1 SVLKS
6 RIKRDLALD
15 RHAIYDRSREPDSNG
30 EILSISERQMHI
42 LERAATA
49 NMNVMTPALEASMEL
64 HCRDFATK
72 AANNEDMVYGM

>member
-1 SVLKS
+1 MSLQGRVTRYTVLEKQ
-6 RIKRDLALD
+6 
-15 RHAIYDRSREPDSNG
+15 YSNG

-49 NMNVMTPALEASMEL
+49 NMNVMTPALVASMEL
-64 HCRDFATK
+64 HCRDFVTK

>member
-1 SVLKS
+1 MSLQGRVT
-6 RIKRDLALD
+6 RHTFLD
-15 RHAIYDRSREPDSNG
+15 NG

-49 NMNVMTPALEASMEL
+49 NMNVMTPALVASMEL
-64 HCRDFATK
+64 HCRDFVIK

>member
-1 SVLKS
+1 MSLQGRVTRHTVLEKQ
-6 RIKRDLALD
+6 
-15 RHAIYDRSREPDSNG
+15 HSNG

-49 NMNVMTPALEASMEL
+49 NMNVMTPALVASMEL
-64 HCRDFATK
+64 HCRDFVTK